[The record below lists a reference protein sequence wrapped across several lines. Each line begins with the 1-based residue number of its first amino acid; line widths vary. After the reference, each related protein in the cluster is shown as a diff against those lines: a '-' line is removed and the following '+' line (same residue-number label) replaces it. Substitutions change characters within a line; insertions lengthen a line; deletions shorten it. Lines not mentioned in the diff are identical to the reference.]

1 MKVEDP
7 ADVRLQREMHDA
19 LRAQHPE
26 WILATGDCPG
36 CNSYDVRFAESLM
49 RLAATGSLG
58 LKPGNT
64 YRSHREFQYQPHFR
78 TTRDIQ

>member
-19 LRAQHPE
+19 LRAKDPE

-36 CNSYDVRFAESLM
+36 CNSYDVRLAESLM
-49 RLAATGSLG
+49 QLAATGSLG

-64 YRSHREFQYQPHFR
+64 YRSQREFQHRPRFS
-78 TTRDIQ
+78 TTRGLQ